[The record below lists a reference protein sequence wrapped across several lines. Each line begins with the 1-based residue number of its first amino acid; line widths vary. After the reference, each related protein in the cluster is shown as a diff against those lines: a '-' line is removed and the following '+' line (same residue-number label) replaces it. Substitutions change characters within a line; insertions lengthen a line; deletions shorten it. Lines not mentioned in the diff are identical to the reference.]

1 MMTALIAVGAL
12 NLLGLTF
19 VVAAGRAAKR
29 PMPRPGVSTE
39 GFEEASYVAKPR
51 SSRPRLLVPAVS
63 H

>member
-19 VVAAGRAAKR
+19 MVAAGRAAKR
-29 PMPRPGVSTE
+29 PMPQAGAGTE
-39 GFEEASYVAKPR
+39 AFGEAEYVAKPR